1 MLSPIKKIIKGI
13 IYRCSLTSMK
23 FWALLFLKCK
33 EDSVELEGIKR
44 ILVYGQMGIGNMVL
58 FTPVLKALRNTFPD
72 AYITLLVAKSG
83 CEEVVAGSG
92 LVDEIVKCKIEE
104 LPFLKRWLFIIKMS
118 FRGYDLIISN
128 FNGSRH
134 YLVWLTLLSRAKYRV
149 GHVTSGG
156 WNNQYDFAYNHK
168 VRITEGQHEIQMNL
182 LLVEKIGID
191 TPDETPVF
199 YIDNESQES
208 GFHFLMVHGINEGDY
223 LVAIQLGTSP
233 TMRWKQW
240 TVENYVRISE
250 ELANRFVATIIAL
263 GSPDER
269 DLIEYAFQHSTI
281 KPVLAA
287 GEVSLKETAAII
299 KRCDLLLCNDSGLM
313 HTAVAVNTP
322 VVAIYGPTD
331 YTRTAPLG
339 EKHTVVRKNLPC
351 SPCFKM
357 DGPST
362 VESCERRICL
372 ENITVE
378 EVLQVISKKS
388 PYL

>member
-1 MLSPIKKIIKGI
+1 
-13 IYRCSLTSMK
+13 MK

-33 EDSVELEGIKR
+33 EDSVELEEIKR

-58 FTPVLKALRNTFPD
+58 FTPVLKALGNTFPD
-72 AYITLLVAKSG
+72 AHITLLVAKSG
-83 CEEVVAGSG
+83 CEVVGSG
-92 LVDEIVKCKIEE
+92 LVDETVKCKIED

-118 FRGYDLIISN
+118 FRGYDLIVSN

-134 YLVWLTLLSRAKYRV
+134 YLVWLTLLSRTKHRV

-156 WNNQYDFAYNHK
+156 WNNRYDFAYNHK
-168 VRITEGQHEIQMNL
+168 VRIIEGQHEIQMNL

-191 TPDETPVF
+191 TSDETSVF
-199 YIDNESQES
+199 HINGESQEAAN
-208 GFHFLMVHGINEGDY
+208 HFLMAHGINETDY
-223 LVAIQLGTSP
+223 LVGIQLGTSP

-240 TVENYVRISE
+240 AVENYVKVSE
-250 ELANRFVATIIAL
+250 DLANRLGVTIIAL
-263 GSPDER
+263 GSPGER
-269 DLIEYAFQHSTI
+269 NLIENAFLNSTI
-281 KPVLAA
+281 KPIIAA

-299 KRCDLLLCNDSGLM
+299 KRCNLLICNDSGLM
-313 HTAVAVNTP
+313 HTAVAVNTQ

-339 EKHTVVRKNLPC
+339 KKHTIVRKNLPC

-357 DGPST
+357 GGASK
-362 VESCERRICL
+362 VENCKQRICL

-378 EVLQVISKKS
+378 EVFQVILAKYYQK
-388 PYL
+388 